1 LPDTPNKSLDASGG
15 SALLRAKGKRQ
26 KEKDFA
32 PPGQLRRWGSGA
44 RVTKNGRSWTDN
56 PDCEIKQGRLS
67 MPTQKLV
74 LRAAMVITGWL
85 LISPAVSRA
94 QQQVVAP
101 ATHTQIVLLGTGN
114 PSADPDRAGPATAIV
129 VNGTPYLVDF
139 GAGVVRRAKA
149 AVVDRGVTA
158 LEPVNFHVVFVTHLH
173 SDHTIGYADLIFT
186 PSAQRKVPLEVYG
199 PTGIK
204 AMTEH
209 LLQAYSVDIETRLR
223 DAKIF
228 GFPRVPQGTQVN
240 AHEIKAGVVYKDANV
255 TVTAFPTK
263 HAMES
268 YGYRFDT
275 PERSIVISGDT
286 NPTQETIDACHGCDV
301 LIHEVSILASGT
313 YAPAFQKFAA
323 KYHTSTAQL
332 ADLASK
338 AKPKLLILYHAS
350 IFERPAVGGP
360 QAKLPGE
367 LLQEMVLRYSGHV
380 VVGRD
385 LDVY

>member
-1 LPDTPNKSLDASGG
+1 MRSDETLLTAATIILSL
-15 SALLRAKGKRQ
+15 ALL
-26 KEKDFA
+26 
-32 PPGQLRRWGSGA
+32 PTV
-44 RVTKNGRSWTDN
+44 VT
-56 PDCEIKQGRLS
+56 
-67 MPTQKLV
+67 
-74 LRAAMVITGWL
+74 
-85 LISPAVSRA
+85 A
-94 QQQVVAP
+94 QQQQV
-101 ATHTQIVLLGTGN
+101 TNTTSHTRIVLLGTGN
-114 PSADPDRAGPATAIV
+114 PSADPDRSGPATAIV

-149 AVVDRGVTA
+149 AVVDRGITA
-158 LEPVNFHVVFVTHLH
+158 LEPINFRVVFVTHLH

-186 PSAQRKVPLEVYG
+186 PSAQRRVPLEVYG

-209 LLQAYSVDIETRLR
+209 LLEAYRVDIDTRLR
-223 DAKIF
+223 DAKEF
-228 GFPRVPQGTQVN
+228 GFPRVPEGTQVN
-240 AHEIKAGVVYKDANV
+240 AHEIKAGVIYKDANV

-275 PERSIVISGDT
+275 PDRSIVISGDT
-286 NPTQETIDACHGCDV
+286 NPTQATIDACHGCDV

-313 YAPAFQKFAA
+313 YQPAFQAFAA

-332 ADLASK
+332 AELASQ
-338 AKPKLLILYHAS
+338 AKPRLLILYHAS

-360 QAKLPGE
+360 QTRLPGD
-367 LLQEMVLRYSGHV
+367 LLQEMMSRYSGHV